1 MYPTLSKITQMVAL
15 DKTLAE
21 YVLAIRAQLEAQYE
35 TEVNRAQQQEIAHR
49 KEIVRILS
57 THELNGSKTAE
68 MGSGDADALLRGYKE
83 ENERLYAKTKGKKR
97 WKIDFSI
104 LD

>member
-1 MYPTLSKITQMVAL
+1 M
-15 DKTLAE
+15 
-21 YVLAIRAQLEAQYE
+21 AIRAQLEAQYE
-35 TEVNRAQQQEIAHR
+35 SEVNRAQQQEVAHR

-83 ENERLYAKTKGKKR
+83 ENERLYAKTKGKHTQTMKNRRLFYPRLGNKR
-97 WKIDFSI
+97 NC
-104 LD
+104 